1 MKYAVVF
8 EHTDRNWAA
17 YVPDLAG
24 CIATGKT
31 RAQVERRI
39 RDAINLHLDALRAS
53 GDEVPSPTTSVGVV
67 EAV

>member
-8 EHTDRNWAA
+8 EHTDPNWAT

-39 RDAINLHLDALRAS
+39 RDAINLHLEALRAS
-53 GDEVPSPTTSVGVV
+53 GDEVPSPTASVGVV
-67 EAV
+67 EAI